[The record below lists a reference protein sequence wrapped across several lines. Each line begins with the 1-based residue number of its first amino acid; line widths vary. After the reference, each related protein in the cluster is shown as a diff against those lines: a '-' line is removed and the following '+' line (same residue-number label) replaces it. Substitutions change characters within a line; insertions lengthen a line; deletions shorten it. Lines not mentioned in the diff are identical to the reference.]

1 MTPTLRRSLFLSTL
15 ALIALAGAGCASAEP
30 TQPSQPQE
38 PTKPVGTITNPSN
51 PATPSNPTTTPTTS
65 STASPL
71 PTIDATWKTYSNNV
85 LKFSFQYPTIGTY
98 APTWGVNILKPNDAK
113 LLEGCY
119 QGDAN
124 PRQNK
129 GELQVGDTTFCV
141 TRYEDAGAGQRYET
155 DYYVGG
161 LNGSVVLLTFSKHL
175 TVGDNFDDPACH
187 GQLVVSSGTTCK
199 PVDLG
204 VYNAALDQIVKTYT
218 HE

>member
-1 MTPTLRRSLFLSTL
+1 MTNPIRRGAWL
-15 ALIALAGAGCASAEP
+15 AAFAALALAGAGCAAEEP
-30 TQPSQPQE
+30 TQPSMPQE
-38 PTKPVGTITNPSN
+38 PQTPPGQITQPESSDQNMPPASTSTNSVLPV
-51 PATPSNPTTTPTTS
+51 
-65 STASPL
+65 
-71 PTIDATWKTYSNNV
+71 IDDSWKTYANAQ
-85 LKFSFQYPTIGTY
+85 LKFSFKYPTKGVY
-98 APTWGVNILKPNDAK
+98 APTWGVTILKPNDPK
-113 LLEGCY
+113 LDQGCY

-161 LNGSVVLLTFSKHL
+161 LNGQVVLLTFSKHL
-175 TVGDNFDDPACH
+175 SVGDNYDDPACH
-187 GQLVVSSGTTCK
+187 GQLVTNIGNACK

>member
-1 MTPTLRRSLFLSTL
+1 MNPTLRRSVITSTL
-15 ALIALAGAGCASAEP
+15 ALLALAGAGCLSAEP

-38 PTKPVGTITNPSN
+38 PNQPPAHIEPGQPSN
-51 PATPSNPTTTPTTS
+51 PGQPGQATSTTPTGV
-65 STASPL
+65 L
-71 PTIDATWKTYSNNV
+71 PVIDNTWKTYTNAA
-85 LKFSFQYPTIGTY
+85 LKFSFQYPTQGTY
-98 APTWGVNILKPNDAK
+98 APTWGVSILKQNDPK
-113 LLEGCY
+113 VQGGCY

-161 LNGSVVLLTFSKHL
+161 LNGQIVVLTFSKHL
-175 TVGDNFDDPACH
+175 SVGDNFDDPTCH
-187 GQLVVSSGTTCK
+187 GQLVTSSGTTCK
-199 PVDLG
+199 PVDMG
-204 VYNAALDQIVKTYT
+204 VYSAALDQIVKTYT